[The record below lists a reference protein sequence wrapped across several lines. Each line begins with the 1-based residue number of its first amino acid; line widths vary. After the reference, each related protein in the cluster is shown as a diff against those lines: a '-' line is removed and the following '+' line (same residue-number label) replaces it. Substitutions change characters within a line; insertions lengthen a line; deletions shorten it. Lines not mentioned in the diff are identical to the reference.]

1 MGLRNQVVLEI
12 YENFGTS
19 FISLGKV
26 LACLNAYMKCPV
38 EKMDYNYQKI
48 ANIHGVLSVC
58 RVLFH
63 VLCGY

>member
-1 MGLRNQVVLEI
+1 MGIRNQVVLEI

-19 FISLGKV
+19 FISLGVFGMFKCIYEMYRRKNGLKLSKKV
-26 LACLNAYMKCPV
+26 
-38 EKMDYNYQKI
+38 